1 MKNVI
6 IKILLAIII
15 VTAFSFT
22 MTSCNHSGEAKTTL
36 QSQNEQM
43 KYETIEKINQIYEVA
58 AYNQGG
64 IRSILTFSSRAST
77 NFDTFVYLAEM
88 ANEFGY
94 HTDAFVYIARYASKA
109 KVETD
114 YFKRLADL
122 SVMKLSETKK
132 VEMIACD
139 ISKLKTP
146 TSAEIENELQKFR
159 NAADFKTLDEAKAYN
174 KSICNFKKQ

>member
-1 MKNVI
+1 MKNLI
-6 IKILLAIII
+6 LKIFLAIII

-22 MTSCNHSGEAKTTL
+22 MTSCNQSGQDKTTL
-36 QSQNEQM
+36 QSQNEQK
-43 KYETIEKINQIYEVA
+43 KYETIEKIDQIYNKA

-64 IRSILTFSSRAST
+64 IRSILTFSRRAST

-114 YFKRLADL
+114 YFKQLADL

-132 VEMIACD
+132 VEAIACD
-139 ISKLKTP
+139 ISKLNTP
-146 TSAEIENELQKFR
+146 TSTEIENELQEFR

-174 KSICNFKKQ
+174 KRINNFKKQ